1 MNNDDQLFS
10 ATISYF
16 IFKHPKNAMKPRFY
30 HLVLYDLE
38 FEKVPHYC
46 DMATLSSQVYNNMVL
61 RK

>member
-1 MNNDDQLFS
+1 
-10 ATISYF
+10 
-16 IFKHPKNAMKPRFY
+16 MKPRFY